1 MSRWSR
7 RIPSPQVSIEVDLH
21 QVKMVIDEL
30 KSTKE
35 EVGASLSKALRR
47 TASALRVM
55 SSKRLIPER
64 QLRRAMDLRKRLKT
78 MKVRAKGKD
87 AEQVIGLWF
96 GLSRMPVSAFK
107 GRPVQTGK
115 GVSFR
120 GREYEGRFLATM
132 PGKTHAGMFRRKG
145 RARLPIVGQNVEI
158 KDMVDPIIEDEIFP
172 KATEI
177 SIRNFLHDLKWR
189 ARQRNKPSA
198 GE

>member
-1 MSRWSR
+1 
-7 RIPSPQVSIEVDLH
+7 
-21 QVKMVIDEL
+21 MVIDEL

-55 SSKRLIPER
+55 SSKRLVSEL

-78 MKVRAKGKD
+78 MKVRAKGKE
-87 AEQVIGLWF
+87 ANKLLACGS
-96 GLSRMPVSAFK
+96 GCPGCRSRPSRA
-107 GRPVQTGK
+107 GPHRPEK
-115 GVSFR
+115 GVSFQ
-120 GREYEGRFLATM
+120 GREYKGRFLATM
-132 PGKTHAGMFRRKG
+132 PGQAHAGMFRRKG
-145 RARLPIVGQNVEI
+145 RARLPIVCQNVEI
-158 KDMVDPIIEDEIFP
+158 KDVVDPIIEDEIFP

-177 SIRNFLHDLKWR
+177 FIRNFLHDLKWR